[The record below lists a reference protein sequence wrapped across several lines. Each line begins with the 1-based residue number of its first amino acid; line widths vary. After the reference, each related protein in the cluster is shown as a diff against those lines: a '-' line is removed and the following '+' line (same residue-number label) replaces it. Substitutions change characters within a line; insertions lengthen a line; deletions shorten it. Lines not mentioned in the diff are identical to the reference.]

1 MIRFILGLIITMG
14 AVGGMEDPANPLLL
28 NIAVALVGLSLM
40 YFGTNKWRLYEQD
53 EQFSIR
59 YTGSN

>member
-28 NIAVALVGLSLM
+28 NIAVAAVGLSLM
-40 YFGTNKWRLYEQD
+40 YFGTNKME
-53 EQFSIR
+53 
-59 YTGSN
+59 TV